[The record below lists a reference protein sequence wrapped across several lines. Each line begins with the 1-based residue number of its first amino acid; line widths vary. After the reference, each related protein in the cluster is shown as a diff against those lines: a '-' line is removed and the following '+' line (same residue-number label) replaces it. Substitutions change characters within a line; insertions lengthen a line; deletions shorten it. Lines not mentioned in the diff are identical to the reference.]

1 MIPVS
6 ELHAGMAVRLEGET
20 YRVLEAAAH
29 AGTGKLSGF
38 VHARLM
44 RLETGTQTERR
55 FHLGEKVEVQE
66 VAKRSLEF
74 SYQAGDEY
82 YFMDPESFEQLP
94 LPGHLIGDRHRFLK
108 EGTRL
113 PVEFLGEQPV
123 AVVFPETADL
133 KVVTTA
139 QPMHATGTSTL
150 KRATLENGMEVLVPL
165 FIKEGEVVRVSVATG
180 KYVERIRE
188 GKH

>member
-1 MIPVS
+1 MIGAP
-6 ELHAGMAVRLEGET
+6 ELHAGMVIRLEGET

-44 RLETGTQTERR
+44 RLETGSQTERR
-55 FHLGEKVEVQE
+55 FHLGERFEVVE

-74 SYQAGDEY
+74 SYQAGEEFT
-82 YFMDPESFEQLP
+82 FMDPESFEQVSLP
-94 LPGHLIGDRHRFLK
+94 AHLIGDRRRFLK
-108 EGTRL
+108 EGIRL

-133 KVVTTA
+133 KITSTA
-139 QPMHATGTSTL
+139 QPMHATQTSTM
-150 KRATLENGMEVLVPL
+150 KQAELENGMTVLVPL

-180 KYVERIRE
+180 KYLERVRE